1 MWEDIIV
8 IKKKI
13 IKNLEK
19 FKLIIEKKG
28 KKK

>member
-1 MWEDIIV
+1 MWEDIIA

-13 IKNLEK
+13 TKNLEK